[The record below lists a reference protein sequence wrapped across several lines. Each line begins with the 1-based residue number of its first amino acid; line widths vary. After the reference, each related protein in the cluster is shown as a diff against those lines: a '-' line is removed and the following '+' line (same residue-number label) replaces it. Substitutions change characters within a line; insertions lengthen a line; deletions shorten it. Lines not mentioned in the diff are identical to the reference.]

1 VYRATPRDQAGSAVM
16 VALLFMATSF
26 VLIVS
31 GLTLV
36 QMSKTTITRQLVY
49 HGQAVNAAHAG
60 LAESLS
66 WFRRQTTQP
75 VATFSPQLDGSQTPP
90 LNETDDPSIGLVR
103 DFEVSKLGSVRGRYE
118 VRFDGVTDATDQRGK
133 EGNGTVWEV
142 ESVGIVYVR
151 NDPAKD
157 YDELPNRVLSTVA
170 ARSELQRMSLVL
182 PANAAIHAPDP
193 DWVTVED
200 ATRVHGGSAGI
211 GVVTAAVSG
220 TADLSGEVFGIMQI
234 STVDPYLD
242 SIADVFGV
250 TQRDL
255 LAMADLVATSASEL
269 PDSMPDMWLTV
280 INGNAVFD
288 PSKPLVGTGILVVFG
303 NLLIQ
308 PGSLSSFN
316 GLIYTTGNF
325 EMNSPSQVSGS
336 IVSRGTVRIRSSGDF
351 SEVYYDPS
359 ILAQIQRHIGQYR
372 SSRSPVLIADA
383 S

>member
-1 VYRATPRDQAGSAVM
+1 M

-31 GLTLV
+31 GLTLI
-36 QMSKTTITRQLVY
+36 QMSKTTIARQLVY

-75 VATFSPQLDGSQTPP
+75 VATFSPQLDTGQTPP
-90 LNETDDPSIGLVR
+90 LNETDDPAIGLVR

-118 VRFDGVTDATDQRGK
+118 VRYDGVTDVTDQRGK
-133 EGNGTVWEV
+133 DGNGTVWEV
-142 ESVGIVYVR
+142 ESVGVIYVR

-182 PANAAIHAPDP
+182 PANAAINAPDP
-193 DWVTVED
+193 DWVTVES
-200 ATRVHGGSAGI
+200 ATRVHGGSSGI

-220 TADLSGEVFGIMQI
+220 TADLSGEVSGILPI
-234 STVDPYLD
+234 STADPYLD
-242 SIADVFGV
+242 DIPHVFGV

-255 LAMADLVATSASEL
+255 VSMADLVATSASDL
-269 PDSMPDMWLTV
+269 PDPMPDMWLTV
-280 INGNAVFD
+280 INGDALFD
-288 PSKPLVGTGILVVFG
+288 QSKPLVGTGILVVFG
-303 NLLIQ
+303 DLLIQ

-316 GLIYTTGNF
+316 GLIYTTGDF

-336 IVSRGTVRIRSSGDF
+336 IISLGTVQIRSSGDF

-372 SSRSPVLIADA
+372 LSRSPVLVADA